1 MDRRKKQE
9 ALVREIQSRITSY
22 EVKNVLE
29 LLSLMLETSKNNLLT
44 CSNDEFSK
52 LQGEAQAY
60 DKLIRTLTR
69 PSIGSAIQKE

>member
-69 PSIGSAIQKE
+69 PSIGSALQKE